1 MFCFILFCLQM
12 LLEVSLEKFVYIFVY
27 EWALFTNASRTFF
40 SNFGKVC
47 LYICVY
53 CTIMKGA
60 AHGGPVTRF
69 FVFFYW
75 LRFYLIIVLAEKE
88 PHMGDP

>member
-1 MFCFILFCLQM
+1 M

-53 CTIMKGA
+53 CTIMKGP
-60 AHGGPVTRF
+60 AHGGPVTF
-69 FVFFYW
+69 FFLNSFLVAI
-75 LRFYLIIVLAEKE
+75 LIN
-88 PHMGDP
+88 HCDFN